1 MVAPEQSGV
10 KTNFTAYLNNP
21 REDGIPVEEQLTF
34 SHIGPLLIFDAQ
46 GNQIHDGDSITVWV
60 TGPISGST
68 QVPFSVESVVPGASP
83 ESFTV
88 SGAIWSC
95 QEHSTP
101 AGNEFQAGWGYDP
114 DSQVAVSS
122 PSVKLDIDSAR
133 DVPMPETGPLGKQ
146 QNGGLV
152 VKNFDGNNAPGRRSC
167 LAAGRARAVGSV
179 VLTESNFAGG
189 TGWVQIFTAQT
200 GGTAINF
207 SGPNANNVFP
217 VNALPKDL
225 WVQGVAASTNM
236 ADVKLTLQAKG
247 TNGALLPGVTDWVS
261 FTVLWVEPVTIKF
274 SGYVSQLNNKRGAY
288 KEWTAAGTDALG
300 GPQKFNPDSGDPDP
314 SMGIG
319 YEVAGKVMPS
329 NFFDPNTTL
338 DFTRIMQHQDWYGL
352 LGQTPRPP
360 VPPGK
365 KYPWTRDVDRSTGQC
380 HQGCRT
386 KVPRQATITYSILTL
401 HDVSCSP
408 QISATLSVSART
420 SENRRRSP
428 VFPGKTT
435 WLRPFVAP

>member
-10 KTNFTAYLNNP
+10 KTKIHRLLEQSASG
-21 REDGIPVEEQLTF
+21 DGIPVEEQLTF

-88 SGAIWSC
+88 SGESWSC

-152 VKNFDGNNAPGRRSC
+152 VKNFDGNNAPREEIVLSGGPSS
-167 LAAGRARAVGSV
+167 AVGSV

-274 SGYVSQLNNKRGAY
+274 SGYVSQLNNKRGRLQGVDGGGHRCPGRAP
-288 KEWTAAGTDALG
+288 EVQSGLG
-300 GPQKFNPDSGDPDP
+300 
-314 SMGIG
+314 
-319 YEVAGKVMPS
+319 
-329 NFFDPNTTL
+329 
-338 DFTRIMQHQDWYGL
+338 R
-352 LGQTPRPP
+352 PRP
-360 VPPGK
+360 VHG
-365 KYPWTRDVDRSTGQC
+365 
-380 HQGCRT
+380 
-386 KVPRQATITYSILTL
+386 
-401 HDVSCSP
+401 
-408 QISATLSVSART
+408 
-420 SENRRRSP
+420 N
-428 VFPGKTT
+428 
-435 WLRPFVAP
+435 WLRGGGEGDAVQFF

>member
-1 MVAPEQSGV
+1 
-10 KTNFTAYLNNP
+10 
-21 REDGIPVEEQLTF
+21 
-34 SHIGPLLIFDAQ
+34 
-46 GNQIHDGDSITVWV
+46 
-60 TGPISGST
+60 
-68 QVPFSVESVVPGASP
+68 
-83 ESFTV
+83 
-88 SGAIWSC
+88 
-95 QEHSTP
+95 
-101 AGNEFQAGWGYDP
+101 
-114 DSQVAVSS
+114 
-122 PSVKLDIDSAR
+122 
-133 DVPMPETGPLGKQ
+133 MPETGPLGKQ

-152 VKNFDGNNAPGRRSC
+152 VKNFDGNNAPREEIVLSGGPSST
-167 LAAGRARAVGSV
+167 VGSV

-236 ADVKLTLQAKG
+236 ADVKLTLQANG

-380 HQGCRT
+380 DPGLQDESPAASDDYIFDLDAPRCVMQPANFGDFERT
-386 KVPRQATITYSILTL
+386 RENFQESGADHRYSLAKQPGYARSLLLDNPGVPRL
-401 HDVSCSP
+401 
-408 QISATLSVSART
+408 
-420 SENRRRSP
+420 
-428 VFPGKTT
+428 
-435 WLRPFVAP
+435 FVHRAG